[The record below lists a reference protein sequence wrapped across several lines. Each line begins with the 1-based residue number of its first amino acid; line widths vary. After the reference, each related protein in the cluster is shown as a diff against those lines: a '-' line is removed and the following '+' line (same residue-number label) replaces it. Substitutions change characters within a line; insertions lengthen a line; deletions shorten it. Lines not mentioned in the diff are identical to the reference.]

1 DVHRGKRSKRRL
13 PEPTDRVDP
22 WTLVLRVQ
30 CCGSCQG
37 AYCPNI
43 FVAQPGAYIGSG
55 NPLGVPNTEMTD
67 PGVLQNTSQRHTC
80 SAKSKDLECRTITL
94 RLELVFVVGSETT
107 KFATFKN
114 RSDTT

>member
-1 DVHRGKRSKRRL
+1 
-13 PEPTDRVDP
+13 
-22 WTLVLRVQ
+22 
-30 CCGSCQG
+30 

-94 RLELVFVVGSETT
+94 RLELVFVVGSETAKST
-107 KFATFKN
+107 TFENGCDATQSSQTATMILIGGGDIVVSK
-114 RSDTT
+114 RSLYLLEC